1 MTATTTPSLART
13 FGAQST
19 ADDVLAGRDLTGWR
33 FLITGAASGIGLE
46 TARALLA
53 HGASVV
59 GAVRGIA
66 RAEAAASTLQG
77 GTRLTWVELD
87 LASLHSVRAG
97 ADALLSAGARFDALI
112 ANAGVMATPFGRTA
126 DRLDLQF
133 ASNHLGHFEL
143 LRRTEPL
150 LVDGGRVVVLSSQAH
165 RVADVDLADPNFER
179 QAYDPF
185 VAYGRSK
192 TANALFAVEFD
203 RRHRGRGVRAASV
216 MPGNS
221 FTNLPRHFSQDELQ
235 GLMETVGKARAD
247 AGLPPGE
254 LKTIEQAAA
263 TTVWAAVVADKDAIG
278 GRYLED
284 CAVAPVNDTP
294 NPFADGVRSYAL
306 DAERARQLWDAS
318 EALVA
323 GR

>member
-13 FGAQST
+13 FGAQCT
-19 ADDVLAGRDLTGWR
+19 ADDVLAGRDLTGRR

-77 GTRLTWVELD
+77 GNRLTWVELD

-126 DRLDLQF
+126 DGLELQF

-165 RVADVDLADPNFER
+165 RVADVDLADPNFEH
-179 QAYDPF
+179 QPYDPF